1 MLLVKAN
8 YCLFSYSVF
17 LVLEIKT
24 LKLTSYISAKAGF
37 IWFITRYIKNIKL
50 FREVFALDYLWP
62 LFSPVLTS
70 RTPAKNVFLENV
82 IFWRHRLSLGHS
94 GQKVP
99 KSPVFQL

>member
-8 YCLFSYSVF
+8 FSLFSYSVF

-62 LFSPVLTS
+62 LS
-70 RTPAKNVFLENV
+70 RIVWEMIQKNPNGFETVQKMVNAPEK
-82 IFWRHRLSLGHS
+82 S
-94 GQKVP
+94 GQ
-99 KSPVFQL
+99 L

>member
-1 MLLVKAN
+1 MQPKIRSFGPPVA
-8 YCLFSYSVF
+8 
-17 LVLEIKT
+17 
-24 LKLTSYISAKAGF
+24 KLWPNIFQYISAKAGF

-82 IFWRHRLSLGHS
+82 IFWRHMLSLGHS
-94 GQKVP
+94 CQKVP